1 MESDVTMV
9 QIFGKSYQVVSDQN
23 PEYVRK
29 LADYVDREFSEVATT
44 TPVMSTQKVAV
55 LACLNIA
62 DELVRTRNSKDQLAR
77 AVESRLQ
84 NTLRK
89 VNERMRK
96 ER

>member
-1 MESDVTMV
+1 MESDVTTV
-9 QIFGKSYQVVSDQN
+9 QILGKSYQVVSDQN

-29 LADYVDREFSEVATT
+29 LADYVDRELSEVATA